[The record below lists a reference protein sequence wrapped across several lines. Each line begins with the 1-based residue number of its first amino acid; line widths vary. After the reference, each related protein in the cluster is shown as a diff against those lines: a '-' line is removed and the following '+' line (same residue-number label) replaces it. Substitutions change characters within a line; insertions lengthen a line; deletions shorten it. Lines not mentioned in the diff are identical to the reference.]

1 MNTSPFASRGCAV
14 AALGLL
20 ALSGCGSDGQL
31 SASSTLSLNLVDGPI
46 TGATVVWV
54 QFTGVEV
61 KPVNG
66 PSQTFNFSP
75 AKGYDLLTL
84 QGGNAATLLG
94 DTTVPA
100 GDYEWIRLKIDPTPD
115 SSYVEDGSGVHG
127 LKIPSGTQSG
137 LKLIRGFTMP
147 AGGRAD
153 FTIDF
158 VLDKSIIAPPGLAP
172 QYLMKPVLRMT
183 NNIEVG
189 TLEGTIG
196 ATAFA
201 GNAGCA
207 SGSPRVYLYEGA
219 SVMPDDIYNP
229 QDDSED
235 SAPEVDPLVT
245 TTATSNGSGGYDYY
259 IGYVEAGTY
268 TAAFTC
274 DADDP
279 EVDENLDENMQP
291 VDGLD
296 FTVLADPVVVM
307 AGQTTTADF

>member
-1 MNTSPFASRGCAV
+1 
-14 AALGLL
+14 
-20 ALSGCGSDGQL
+20 
-31 SASSTLSLNLVDGPI
+31 
-46 TGATVVWV
+46 
-54 QFTGVEV
+54 
-61 KPVNG
+61 
-66 PSQTFNFSP
+66 
-75 AKGYDLLTL
+75 
-84 QGGNAATLLG
+84 
-94 DTTVPA
+94 
-100 GDYEWIRLKIDPTPD
+100 
-115 SSYVEDGSGVHG
+115 
-127 LKIPSGTQSG
+127 
-137 LKLIRGFTMP
+137 
-147 AGGRAD
+147 
-153 FTIDF
+153 
-158 VLDKSIIAPPGLAP
+158 
-172 QYLMKPVLRMT
+172 MT